1 MEKIEKLSKWLDSR
15 ALTDEALEAA
25 FLAKIASSKMTYKVR
40 NGDNLGRIAEGFGVT
55 VKELKAANGLS
66 SDAIRARQVL
76 KIPTDRVPATDDE
89 IVAMTLL
96 GEGGTIHGEK
106 AMKEVLTVLL
116 NRQDCIPASLGQH
129 ALKKKQFS
137 FWNNKV
143 PDMVL
148 YNDKAYGKQNKKLW
162 DKALAIAKAKERD
175 ADVGGSTH
183 YWNPDII
190 SSPGWGKEMKSV
202 YTNSGHIYGVMMD
215 GSKYDKCSR

>member
-15 ALTDEALEAA
+15 ALMEEALEAR

-40 NGDNLGRIAEGFGVT
+40 DGDNLGRIAEGFGIT
-55 VKELKAANGLS
+55 VKGLKAANGLS

-76 KIPTDRVPATDDE
+76 KIPNRAPATDDE

-96 GEGGTIHGEK
+96 GEGGTTYGEK

-129 ALKKKQFS
+129 ALKNKQFS
-137 FWNNKV
+137 FWNNKI

-148 YNDKAYGKQNKKLW
+148 YSDKAYGKQNKKLW

-183 YWNPDII
+183 YWNPKEVSTPD
-190 SSPGWGKEMKSV
+190 WGGKMKSI
-202 YTNSGHIYGVMMD
+202 YTGSGHIYGVMRD